1 MEINKEFI
9 YKLLGCYRD
18 SGARTPTTA
27 MKAQRAAPDQKS
39 SGRFTTMGS
48 DVLRTT
54 THRNG
59 TSLDGLIS
67 WCGSQAGT

>member
-48 DVLRTT
+48 EVLRTT
-54 THRNG
+54 TH
-59 TSLDGLIS
+59 
-67 WCGSQAGT
+67 